1 MPIPQQK
8 KQVTTLKNDVTRI
21 HKGRGVLANSS
32 DVDQT
37 MQVYAVIVVER
48 MNRSYSVETAHSYY
62 QTEAHYHRAES
73 IPNHTRLGLNNGDS
87 DPLINTAYFEYMN
100 DLLPITTLFK

>member
-8 KQVTTLKNDVTRI
+8 KQATTLKNDVTRI

-37 MQVYAVIVVER
+37 MQVYPVIVVER
-48 MNRSYSVETAHSYY
+48 MDC
-62 QTEAHYHRAES
+62 
-73 IPNHTRLGLNNGDS
+73 P
-87 DPLINTAYFEYMN
+87 
-100 DLLPITTLFK
+100 

>member
-8 KQVTTLKNDVTRI
+8 KQVTTLENDVTRI

-37 MQVYAVIVVER
+37 RYVYAVIVVVR
-48 MNRSYSVETAHSYY
+48 MDC
-62 QTEAHYHRAES
+62 
-73 IPNHTRLGLNNGDS
+73 P
-87 DPLINTAYFEYMN
+87 
-100 DLLPITTLFK
+100 

>member
-8 KQVTTLKNDVTRI
+8 KQATTLKNDVTRI

-37 MQVYAVIVVER
+37 MQVYPVIVVKGS
-48 MNRSYSVETAHSYY
+48 NC
-62 QTEAHYHRAES
+62 
-73 IPNHTRLGLNNGDS
+73 P
-87 DPLINTAYFEYMN
+87 
-100 DLLPITTLFK
+100 